1 MLFKTNDSS
10 KKREL
15 KILRALAKQNISK
28 LAIIKSIKKQAT
40 ETKVRPVLVSV
51 GMGLLL
57 RPLGR
62 CESAATAQ
70 Y

>member
-1 MLFKTNDSS
+1 MLFKTTNDSS
-10 KKREL
+10 KKKE
-15 KILRALAKQNISK
+15 LRALAKQNISK

-51 GMGLLL
+51 GMDLLL
-57 RPLGR
+57 TGPPGR

>member
-10 KKREL
+10 KKKE
-15 KILRALAKQNISK
+15 LRALAKQNISK

-51 GMGLLL
+51 GMDLLL
-57 RPLGR
+57 RPPGR